1 MKIDEAIAC
10 VERSEKLKITFNRR
24 SFLKT
29 TAIGGGAL
37 LFSDRLADKLGLVEN
52 AFAMHSWKEGTT
64 FEQFPFTE
72 RLVWRPEDGL
82 VADRVVRNGCSFCPS
97 ACWHMVHVKDGR
109 VINVY
114 GDPDNPIQAAGGVE
128 GKQGGVCAKGR
139 IGIVQL
145 LYNKY
150 RITRPMKRV
159 GPKPSMKFEPVSWDQ
174 AFTEIAQKL
183 VDIRDNSPEGA
194 KAVAA
199 KTTDRVSRDNGAPQF
214 RFMHMYGSP
223 NTTHEG
229 YICNDAG
236 GIA

>member
-1 MKIDEAIAC
+1 MMKIDEAIAC
-10 VERSEKLKITFNRR
+10 VERSEKLKFTFSRR

-37 LFSDRLADKLGLVEN
+37 LLSDKLGIVEN

-72 RLVWRPEDGL
+72 RVVWRPEDGI

-114 GDPDNPIQAAGGVE
+114 GDPNNPIQAAGGVE

-139 IGIVQL
+139 VGIVPPR
-145 LYNKY
+145 YNK
-150 RITRPMKRV
+150 
-159 GPKPSMKFEPVSWDQ
+159 
-174 AFTEIAQKL
+174 
-183 VDIRDNSPEGA
+183 
-194 KAVAA
+194 
-199 KTTDRVSRDNGAPQF
+199 
-214 RFMHMYGSP
+214 
-223 NTTHEG
+223 
-229 YICNDAG
+229 
-236 GIA
+236 